1 MIQLL
6 FLLCALGSR
15 SVYATESTQPGSKPL
30 TLDTLVVTT
39 PRLSDY
45 YNAATDT
52 ATRTPASTLAVPFS
66 VGVVNQALLQDSM
79 ALRLED
85 TAMFVSGVQQSSAD
99 SGFNTDLRIRGF
111 TTIGSA
117 YLDGVQ
123 DNQHFQ
129 VRDMALV
136 EKIEI
141 LKGHSSVLY
150 GSGSPGGTVNY
161 ISKKPQEQFK
171 HSLSYETGSYDFNR
185 AVVDSTGPLN
195 QDKTVLYRVIA
206 AGQLADDFRDNITH
220 DRATIASSL
229 TWNYQPGSALDVGF
243 EYGYQNQPY
252 RFDNVYTQNHVVY
265 DRSYVDPRTGSDR
278 KYWRFSAALKQELS
292 DNWSV
297 HFASHYF
304 HVEREDLL
312 FGFYTFKTPTKLSGY
327 YRDIHDHYDQY
338 NLRSEIHGRIDIF
351 GSQHHLVGGVERNAA
366 DDRLNSD
373 RRIGGYTLD
382 VYNPVFNY
390 PIPATTRLDKDLTQ
404 LEYGFY
410 LNDQIDITRFWHIT
424 SGVRFSLFDGDSF
437 QNDIFVPVTD
447 QNAFTYNAGLSFTP
461 VDNVA
466 GYFSYS
472 QSFQPNSGTDRNL
485 KFLPAKQGDM
495 YELGVK
501 SAWFDKRL
509 STSAA
514 IYQLTQNNLP
524 GRDPL
529 DPDYSVA
536 NGAVR
541 GRGFELDVSGQ
552 VFERLQIV
560 ANYSLMDTEFIRHP
574 VWRGNVFRSTPKHS
588 GTLWGHYQLLIAGLP
603 GQFKIGGG
611 LVFVG
616 RRFGDDANSFEV
628 PGYVRPDLVAH
639 YQLKQFD
646 FRLKVENIL
655 DQRYVSS
662 SIFDDTVI
670 QGNRRTALFL
680 VAMKFD

>member
-1 MIQLL
+1 MKLL
-6 FLLCALGSR
+6 FFLCALLS
-15 SVYATESTQPGSKPL
+15 SAVYAVESTQPVSKPL
-30 TLDTLVVTT
+30 ILDALVVTT
-39 PRLSDY
+39 PRISDY
-45 YNAATDT
+45 YTATTDT
-52 ATRTPASTLAVPFS
+52 ATRTPASTLTVPFS

-79 ALRLED
+79 VLRLED
-85 TAMFVSGVQQSSAD
+85 TAMFVSGVEQSSAD

-111 TTIGSA
+111 TTAGSA

-136 EKIEI
+136 ERVEI

-161 ISKKPQEQFK
+161 ISKKPQDQFK

-185 AVVDSTGPLN
+185 GMVDSTGPLN

-206 AGQLADDFRDNITH
+206 AGQMAEDFRDNISH
-220 DRATIASSL
+220 DRVTVAPSL
-229 TWNYQPGSALDVGF
+229 TWNYRTGGSLDVGF
-243 EYGYQNQPY
+243 EYSNQNQPY
-252 RFDNVYTQNHVVY
+252 RFDNVFTQDHVVY
-265 DRSYVDPRTGSDR
+265 DRSYVDPRTRSDR
-278 KYWRFSAALKQELS
+278 HYWRFSAAAKQALS
-292 DNWSV
+292 DSWSV

-312 FGFYTFKTPTKLSGY
+312 FGFYTFKTPTTLSGY

-338 NLRSEIHGRIDIF
+338 SLRSEIHGQF
-351 GSQHHLVGGVERNAA
+351 QLLGSRHHLISGVERNAS

-390 PIPATTRLDKDLTQ
+390 PIPATTRLDKDMRQ
-404 LEYGFY
+404 VEYGFY
-410 LNDQIDITRFWHIT
+410 VNDQIDITRFWHVT
-424 SGVRFSLFDGDSF
+424 GGMRYSLFNGDSF
-437 QNDIFVPVTD
+437 QNNAFVPLTD
-447 QNAFTYNAGLSFTP
+447 LDAVIYNAGLSFTP

-485 KFLPAKQGDM
+485 KFLPAKQGEL
-495 YELGVK
+495 YELGIK

-509 STSAA
+509 SASAA
-514 IYQLTQNNLP
+514 IYQLTQSNIP
-524 GRDPL
+524 SRDPL
-529 DPDYSVA
+529 DPDYSVT

-541 GRGFELDVSGQ
+541 GRGFELDISGQ
-552 VFERLQIV
+552 ILEGLQIV
-560 ANYSLMDTEFIRHP
+560 ANYSWMGSEFIGDS
-574 VWRGNVFRSTPKHS
+574 VWHGNEFRSTPKHS
-588 GTLWGHYQLLIAGLP
+588 GTLWGHYQLPIAGLP

-611 LVFVG
+611 LVLVG

-639 YQLKQFD
+639 YQLEQFD

-655 DQRYVSS
+655 DRRYVSS
-662 SIFDDTVI
+662 SVYDDTVI
-670 QGNRRTALFL
+670 QGNRRTASFL
-680 VAMKFD
+680 VAMRFD